1 MPLQTFL
8 NLDKERQEEIRQ
20 KAYKEFAMYD
30 YKNASLS
37 NIVKKLGLA
46 KGSFYRYF
54 ESKLDLYSYLLEHAT
69 QLRMSSVNRL
79 VETEKTDF
87 FKILIENFRDKI
99 EFDIKHPL
107 ESIFTYKVLL
117 ETNNPEIQHIIINLK
132 REIFNY
138 VEILLTE
145 FKKKG
150 AIRQDIDIQLTAFSV
165 FQIQVGLFD
174 YLTHYKG
181 VDFIKNIKEGKTVF
195 SIDKEEIMKIVKGM
209 VELLRI
215 GISK

>member
-1 MPLQTFL
+1 MPLQTFQ
-8 NLDKERQEEIRQ
+8 NLDKERQEEIR
-20 KAYKEFAMYD
+20 KVAYREFAMND
-30 YKNASLS
+30 YNNASVS
-37 NIVKKLGLA
+37 NIVKKLNLA

-54 ESKLDLYSYLLEHAT
+54 ENKLDLYSYLLEHAT
-69 QLRMSSVNRL
+69 QLRMTSINKL
-79 VETEKTDF
+79 VGTEKTDF

-107 ESIFTYKVLL
+107 ESVFTYKVLL
-117 ETNNPEIQHIIINLK
+117 ETNNPEIQHVIVNLK

-138 VEILLTE
+138 VEILLSE
-145 FKKKG
+145 FKEKG
-150 AIRQDIDIQLTAFSV
+150 VIRQDIDIQLTAFSV

-181 VDFIKNIKEGKTVF
+181 VDFIKNIEEGKTVF
-195 SIDKEEIMKIVKGM
+195 SIDKDEIMKIVEGM

-215 GISK
+215 GISE

>member
-132 REIFNY
+132 RKIFNY
-138 VEILLTE
+138 IEILLTE

-181 VDFIKNIKEGKTVF
+181 VDFIKNIEEGKTVF